1 MMNFDNIPIEVIEEV
16 EIATGFLIEE
26 LFEEK
31 NKSPYKKR
39 AMAYLSARAKGES
52 ITWEETGKK
61 TVNELW
67 AMMSEGADDEAPKD
81 ESELNK

>member
-1 MMNFDNIPIEVIEEV
+1 MNFDNIPIEVIEEV

-31 NKSPYKKR
+31 NKSPYRKR
-39 AMAYLSARAKGES
+39 AMAFLSARSRGDS
-52 ITWEETGKK
+52 ITWQEMGKK

-67 AMMSEGADDEAPKD
+67 AMMSEGSDDDPKD

>member
-1 MMNFDNIPIEVIEEV
+1 MNFDNIPIEVIEEV

-39 AMAYLSARAKGES
+39 AMAYLSARSRGQEIS
-52 ITWEETGKK
+52 WQDMGKK

-67 AMMSEGADDEAPKD
+67 EMMSENSTGDDPKD
-81 ESELNK
+81 ESEPNK

>member
-1 MMNFDNIPIEVIEEV
+1 MNFDNIPIEVIEEV

-39 AMAYLSARAKGES
+39 AMAYLSARSRGQE
-52 ITWEETGKK
+52 ITWQDMGKK

-67 AMMSEGADDEAPKD
+67 EMMSENSTGDDPKD
-81 ESELNK
+81 ESEPNK

>member
-1 MMNFDNIPIEVIEEV
+1 MNFDNIPIEVIEEV

-26 LFEEK
+26 LFDDK

-39 AMAYLSARAKGES
+39 AMAYLSARGRGQEV
-52 ITWEETGKK
+52 TWQDMGKK

-67 AMMSEGADDEAPKD
+67 QLMSEGADGDDPKD
-81 ESELNK
+81 ESEPNK

>member
-1 MMNFDNIPIEVIEEV
+1 MNFDNIPIEVIEEV
-16 EIATGFLIEE
+16 EIATGFLIDE
-26 LFEEK
+26 LFEEN

-39 AMAYLSARAKGES
+39 AMAYLSARSQGKE

-67 AMMSEGADDEAPKD
+67 EIMSAGSNGDDPKD
-81 ESELNK
+81 ESEPNK

>member
-1 MMNFDNIPIEVIEEV
+1 MNFDNIPIEVIEEV
-16 EIATGFLIEE
+16 ELATGFLIEE

-39 AMAYLSARAKGES
+39 AMAYLSARSRGQE
-52 ITWEETGKK
+52 ITWQDTGKK

-67 AMMSEGADDEAPKD
+67 QMMSEGADDSDPKD
-81 ESELNK
+81 VSEPTN